1 MDIDKKLDE
10 LADRAVDMALRYPA
24 DEQLLRAV
32 MRQLAN
38 NAGEMALANRL
49 NPARITAGKVEA

>member
-1 MDIDKKLDE
+1 MEIDKRLDE

-38 NAGEMALANRL
+38 NAADMALSNWL
-49 NPARITAGKVEA
+49 NPAGKAEVTDT